1 MDAKQEKLWRPVE
14 RVVDP
19 EVVTEGAG
27 VYLRRSIGIRALNQ
41 LDPFL
46 LFDHFA
52 STDPN
57 DYRAGFPWHP
67 HRGMETVTYVI
78 SGVVHHKDTLG
89 NSGSVGAGEV
99 QWMTAGR
106 GILHEEMPE
115 VRPEGIDGFQL
126 WVNLPARLKMT
137 APRYQKISAHD
148 IPELQRDDGTRIR
161 IIAGTVDDTS
171 GPVSGV
177 AVDPLYLDIFLPP
190 QTVFIHP
197 IPRGH
202 TTFSYIYDGRAL
214 WGEEEVSFAS
224 PRLIVWGDGEAI
236 KGRTEGGSAR
246 FLLVAGRPLN
256 EPVVRYGPLV
266 MNTWE
271 EVERTLR
278 ELREG
283 TFARK
288 DEG

>member
-1 MDAKQEKLWRPVE
+1 MLWRRIE

-19 EVVTEGAG
+19 EVVIEGAG
-27 VYLRRSIGIRALNQ
+27 VRLRRSIGTGSLDH

-46 LFDHFA
+46 LLDHFA
-52 STDPN
+52 STDPQ

-67 HRGMETVTYVI
+67 HRGMETVTYVL

-89 NSGSVGAGEV
+89 NSGSVRAGEV

-137 APRYQKISAHD
+137 APRYQNIPAGD
-148 IPELQRDDGTRIR
+148 IPELQRDDGARIR
-161 IIAGTVDDTS
+161 VIAGTVDDTRGPIS
-171 GPVSGV
+171 GI

-190 QTVFIHP
+190 QAVFVHP
-197 IPRGH
+197 ITRGYNA
-202 TTFSYIYDGRAL
+202 FSYIYDGRAL
-214 WGEEEVSFAS
+214 WGREEVSFSS

-236 KGRTEGGSAR
+236 KVRTEEGSLR

-256 EPVVRYGPLV
+256 EPIVRYGPFV

-271 EVERTLR
+271 EIEETLR

-288 DEG
+288 DGG